1 MYRSLFCHSCVHV
14 MSKMKGG
21 SQILLSGAYWQDK
34 GQQTQVSICDILP
47 EHNKTLFSTG
57 QMLGQ
62 VAQRGS
68 GVFIIGGA
76 RKPARHSPK
85 QLDAANPALSKRL
98 DQMIC
103 KHSCQPWPFGDP
115 EILEQELQFR
125 RVSPLASQILF
136 VCMGRVQQRNQL
148 LGWSNLIQSKK
159 ETVTCLSLNL
169 TWPRGL
175 LTFACFDA
183 YCDGRALIT
192 SAIGNLFEQWL
203 GESKI
208 NVLKWH
214 QV

>member
-1 MYRSLFCHSCVHV
+1 MYTWWVKWKEGAKYFSVVPTDRTRGNRHKFQYVTFCLNTTKH
-14 MSKMKGG
+14 
-21 SQILLSGAYWQDK
+21 
-34 GQQTQVSICDILP
+34 
-47 EHNKTLFSTG
+47 FSTG

-68 GVFIIGGA
+68 GVFITGGA

-183 YCDGRALIT
+183 YCDRRALIT